1 MHAPRDAGARRAPR
15 PPAYVGLSRERSRLE
30 QSAQDQD
37 KKQWEVR
44 LRIREESEGE
54 CRNGMLSMLI
64 PDIGAPPVMPRF
76 ACLGLCPRHV
86 CRCRSAAVVTYLLTY
101 WLGVGRSHHVSMRFS
116 IHASDHRSGSR
127 KHGDDDWR

>member
-86 CRCRSAAVVTYLLTY
+86 CRCRSAAVVSYLLTHSVY
-101 WLGVGRSHHVSMRFS
+101 AAPRMSVSVGRQ
-116 IHASDHRSGSR
+116 
-127 KHGDDDWR
+127 